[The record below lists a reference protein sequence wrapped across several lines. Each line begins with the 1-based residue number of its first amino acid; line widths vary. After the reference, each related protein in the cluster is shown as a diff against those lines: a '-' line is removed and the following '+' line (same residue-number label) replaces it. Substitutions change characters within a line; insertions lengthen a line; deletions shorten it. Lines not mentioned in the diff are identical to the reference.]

1 MLMLSP
7 TRFLA
12 RWCPSV
18 QPRLRPVLAPLFLS
32 AGLLAVGAVPAP
44 SQAQCRPASLPE
56 IEVSYEL
63 RMLRSGM
70 EGWKYGCVE
79 VKCFHTS
86 TRPHIQTRILQTDSV
101 SHTPEAIDDFFSAK
115 PIPDL
120 PSWFPRIDVSQKDV
134 SWPYARGRAVLA
146 TTVPVAVGGTLLR
159 LRPHDRMT
167 NTMGLAVGGLGLLV
181 GPAMGQWCL
190 GGPHTR
196 TGVLYTAA
204 RASGMGGI
212 GGIVWALQSGE
223 TSTESADLL
232 KLPVVALAAAV
243 GIGLAA
249 GLIVG
254 FTLRAIDETPRRRCD
269 AEHDKRVAVSLAAHA
284 PTSGRGVRLSIRL

>member
-1 MLMLSP
+1 
-7 TRFLA
+7 
-12 RWCPSV
+12 
-18 QPRLRPVLAPLFLS
+18 
-32 AGLLAVGAVPAP
+32 
-44 SQAQCRPASLPE
+44 
-56 IEVSYEL
+56 
-63 RMLRSGM
+63 M

-284 PTSGRGVRLSIRL
+284 PTGGRGVRLSIRL